1 MVSIKTLKELALQ
14 FDEAEEA
21 PHFEKTSFRVQQKI
35 FATLDE
41 PNKKLVVKLSE
52 MDQSVFGA
60 FDDTVVY
67 PVPNKWGK
75 QGWTIVELTKAK
87 KEFVRD
93 ILTVAY
99 CTVAPKRLV
108 RKYIPNL

>member
-1 MVSIKTLKELALQ
+1 MVSIKTLRTLALQ
-14 FDEAEEA
+14 FDEATEA

-41 PNKKLVVKLSE
+41 AGKKLVVKLPE
-52 MDQSVFGA
+52 LDQSVFCA
-60 FDDTVVY
+60 FDTSIVY

-75 QGWTIVELTKAK
+75 QGWTIVELAKVK

-93 ILTVAY
+93 MLTTAY
-99 CTVAPKRLV
+99 CAVAPKRLV
-108 RKYIPNL
+108 RKYTPTL